1 MIESFLNVLSNDI
14 CASWYFFTYDFYL
27 TMKQQVMILNW
38 IHIGVDK
45 ALETKQQEEEIFNY
59 QKMLDKR
66 EANKKAQEQL
76 KKEQTTKYMLF
87 FVLIAFNQQLFTSH
101 IY

>member
-1 MIESFLNVLSNDI
+1 M
-14 CASWYFFTYDFYL
+14 
-27 TMKQQVMILNW
+27 
-38 IHIGVDK
+38 DK

-76 KKEQTTKYMLF
+76 KKEETTKYMLF
-87 FVLIAFNQQLFTSH
+87 SVLIAFNNNFLQV
-101 IY
+101 IYTMLLYCCEI

>member
-1 MIESFLNVLSNDI
+1 M
-14 CASWYFFTYDFYL
+14 
-27 TMKQQVMILNW
+27 
-38 IHIGVDK
+38 DK

-76 KKEQTTKYMLF
+76 KKEETTKYMLF
-87 FVLIAFNQQLFTSH
+87 YVLIAFNNNFLQV
-101 IY
+101 IYTKLLHCCEI

>member
-1 MIESFLNVLSNDI
+1 
-14 CASWYFFTYDFYL
+14 
-27 TMKQQVMILNW
+27 
-38 IHIGVDK
+38 VDK

-76 KKEQTTKYMLF
+76 KKEETTKYMLF
-87 FVLIAFNQQLFTSH
+87 YVLIAFNNNFLQV
-101 IY
+101 IYTKLLHCCEI

>member
-1 MIESFLNVLSNDI
+1 
-14 CASWYFFTYDFYL
+14 
-27 TMKQQVMILNW
+27 MILNW

-66 EANKKAQEQL
+66 EANEKAQEQL

-87 FVLIAFNQQLFTSH
+87 FVLIAFNNNFLQV
-101 IY
+101 IYTKLLYCCEIWINFQI

>member
-1 MIESFLNVLSNDI
+1 
-14 CASWYFFTYDFYL
+14 
-27 TMKQQVMILNW
+27 
-38 IHIGVDK
+38 VDK

-66 EANKKAQEQL
+66 EANEKAQEQL

-87 FVLIAFNQQLFTSH
+87 FVLIAFNNNFLQV
-101 IY
+101 IYTKLLYCCEI

>member
-1 MIESFLNVLSNDI
+1 
-14 CASWYFFTYDFYL
+14 
-27 TMKQQVMILNW
+27 MILNW

-45 ALETKQQEEEIFNY
+45 ALETKQEEEENFNY

-76 KKEQTTKYMLF
+76 KKEETTKYMLF
-87 FVLIAFNQQLFTSH
+87 FVLIAFNNNFLQV
-101 IY
+101 IYAKLLYCCENSQI

>member
-1 MIESFLNVLSNDI
+1 M
-14 CASWYFFTYDFYL
+14 
-27 TMKQQVMILNW
+27 
-38 IHIGVDK
+38 
-45 ALETKQQEEEIFNY
+45 ETKQQEEEIFNY

>member
-1 MIESFLNVLSNDI
+1 ME
-14 CASWYFFTYDFYL
+14 
-27 TMKQQVMILNW
+27 
-38 IHIGVDK
+38 K

-76 KKEQTTKYMLF
+76 KKEETTKYIF
-87 FVLIAFNQQLFTSH
+87 FFDSF
-101 IY
+101 

>member
-1 MIESFLNVLSNDI
+1 M
-14 CASWYFFTYDFYL
+14 
-27 TMKQQVMILNW
+27 
-38 IHIGVDK
+38 DK

-76 KKEQTTKYMLF
+76 KKEETTKYMLF
-87 FVLIAFNQQLFTSH
+87 FVLIAFNNNFLQV
-101 IY
+101 IYTKLLYCCEI

>member
-1 MIESFLNVLSNDI
+1 
-14 CASWYFFTYDFYL
+14 
-27 TMKQQVMILNW
+27 MILNW

-76 KKEQTTKYMLF
+76 KKEETTKYMLF
-87 FVLIAFNQQLFTSH
+87 FVLIAFNNNFLQV
-101 IY
+101 IYTKLLYCCEIWINSQI

>member
-1 MIESFLNVLSNDI
+1 
-14 CASWYFFTYDFYL
+14 
-27 TMKQQVMILNW
+27 MILNW
-38 IHIGVDK
+38 IHVGVEK

-76 KKEQTTKYMLF
+76 KKEETTKYIF
-87 FVLIAFNQQLFTSH
+87 FFDSF
-101 IY
+101 

>member
-1 MIESFLNVLSNDI
+1 
-14 CASWYFFTYDFYL
+14 
-27 TMKQQVMILNW
+27 
-38 IHIGVDK
+38 VDK

-76 KKEQTTKYMLF
+76 KKEETTKYMLF
-87 FVLIAFNQQLFTSH
+87 FVLIAFNNNFLQV
-101 IY
+101 IYTKLLYCCEI

>member
-1 MIESFLNVLSNDI
+1 
-14 CASWYFFTYDFYL
+14 
-27 TMKQQVMILNW
+27 
-38 IHIGVDK
+38 VDK

-76 KKEQTTKYMLF
+76 KKEETTKYMLF
-87 FVLIAFNQQLFTSH
+87 SVLIAFNNNFLQV
-101 IY
+101 IYTMLLYCCEI

>member
-1 MIESFLNVLSNDI
+1 
-14 CASWYFFTYDFYL
+14 
-27 TMKQQVMILNW
+27 MILNW
-38 IHIGVDK
+38 IHTGVDK

-66 EANKKAQEQL
+66 EANEKAQEQL

-87 FVLIAFNQQLFTSH
+87 FVLIAFNNNFLQV
-101 IY
+101 IYTKLLYCCEIWINFQI